1 MEIWAIYVVVALSI
15 SLTSYLNI
23 YKPALELYKEITEE
37 ERPIIESF
45 IYKGIWV
52 ILGFIMAPLIAFMLL
67 RGRNDNYIRD
77 LVIAWIGD
85 E

>member
-1 MEIWAIYVVVALSI
+1 MEIWIIYAIIALSI
-15 SLTSYLNI
+15 ALTSYINI
-23 YKPALELYKEITEE
+23 YKPALDLYIEITEE
-37 ERPIIESF
+37 ESPIIASTV
-45 IYKGIWV
+45 YNVVWV
-52 ILGFIMAPLIAFMLL
+52 IIAFTMAPFVAFMLF